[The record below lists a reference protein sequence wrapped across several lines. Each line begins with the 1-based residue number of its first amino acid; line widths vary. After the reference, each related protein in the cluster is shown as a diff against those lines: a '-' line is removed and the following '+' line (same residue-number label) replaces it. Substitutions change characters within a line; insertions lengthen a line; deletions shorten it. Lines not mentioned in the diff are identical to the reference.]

1 MPDHRIPALPAG
13 HTTEA
18 VPRPR
23 WTPPMY
29 DDRSHDDGTRSQ
41 PTVAGRRTAAE
52 RRAARQQ
59 QDLRA
64 GLTPEQLRTVET
76 MEAFQWRLAFVR
88 RPLFRDPIPV
98 MFDRG
103 DTRFVVVQADGTL
116 DENPTL
122 KLRG

>member
-1 MPDHRIPALPAG
+1 
-13 HTTEA
+13 
-18 VPRPR
+18 
-23 WTPPMY
+23 MY
-29 DDRSHDDGTRSQ
+29 DDRSPGAQ
-41 PTVAGRRTAAE
+41 PQGRTPAGAKPTAAE

-59 QDLRA
+59 QDLRT
-64 GLTPEQLRTVET
+64 GLTPEQLRAVET
-76 MEAFQWRLAFVR
+76 LEAFQWRLAFVR

>member
-1 MPDHRIPALPAG
+1 
-13 HTTEA
+13 
-18 VPRPR
+18 
-23 WTPPMY
+23 MY
-29 DDRSHDDGTRSQ
+29 DDRSPDGSTNPR
-41 PTVAGRRTAAE
+41 PAVASRATAAE

-64 GLTPEQLRTVET
+64 GLTPEQLRAVET
-76 MEAFQWRLAFVR
+76 LEAFQWRLAFVR

-122 KLRG
+122 KLRR

>member
-1 MPDHRIPALPAG
+1 MKTA
-13 HTTEA
+13 
-18 VPRPR
+18 
-23 WTPPMY
+23 MY
-29 DDRSHDDGTRSQ
+29 DDHSPGAQPRGRMPAGTK
-41 PTVAGRRTAAE
+41 PTAAE

-64 GLTPEQLRTVET
+64 GLTPGQLRAVET
-76 MEAFQWRLAFVR
+76 LEAFQWRLAFVR

>member
-1 MPDHRIPALPAG
+1 
-13 HTTEA
+13 
-18 VPRPR
+18 
-23 WTPPMY
+23 MY
-29 DDRSHDDGTRSQ
+29 DDRPPDD
-41 PTVAGRRTAAE
+41 ARTPKAPASTPRDTPE
-52 RRAARQQ
+52 RRSAAKQA

-64 GLTPEQLRTVET
+64 GLTPEQLRAVET
-76 MEAFQWRLAFVR
+76 LEAFQWRLAFVR

-122 KLRG
+122 KLRD